1 MLLSDP
7 TTKKAAS
14 AKAETW
20 RQEIFDICQT
30 LSDEGAA
37 ENRYGDLV
45 GQPADPRC
53 LLRLEKV
60 IYGFTTG

>member
-14 AKAETW
+14 AKAKTW
-20 RQEIFDICQT
+20 RQEILDICPT

-37 ENRYGDLV
+37 EDQPVAPETRIFMFNLDLS
-45 GQPADPRC
+45 
-53 LLRLEKV
+53 
-60 IYGFTTG
+60 